1 MDKLEK
7 NQCVL
12 TLNHLIFDNMR
23 FERKGF
29 ANKKAP
35 KFQFGFDFETR
46 EDQEFIVHVEVRGK
60 KSKEYKFKVTASGY
74 FTLHGSSDQDLMMR
88 QNAVAILFP
97 YIRSQISL
105 LTAQPETTPIVLPP
119 MNIAQL
125 VEDAM
130 KKDHKTK

>member
-1 MDKLEK
+1 
-7 NQCVL
+7 
-12 TLNHLIFDNMR
+12 
-23 FERKGF
+23 
-29 ANKKAP
+29 
-35 KFQFGFDFETR
+35 
-46 EDQEFIVHVEVRGK
+46 
-60 KSKEYKFKVTASGY
+60 
-74 FTLHGSSDQDLMMR
+74 MR

-119 MNIAQL
+119 LNIAQL